1 MLKAKQSAPEDSMQ
15 FLLYKATRR
24 VWTSTADIPPWLAD
38 AETDLEP
45 KDSSQRTTTL
55 AFSDVHMAVHRTYQ
69 IRQQNMLSSDH
80 SFERRFY
87 VGVKE
92 HHLGFSPNPTFIDRQ
107 LSFKNPGTQRW
118 ECRACSST
126 PTTPTQLN
134 FRHQNTAH
142 HHHCWPARCR
152 LPCQPWQVLFHSTPF
167 FPSHPGL
174 TTCSPVFYL
183 LAHCWSDLLLQSK
196 SLKLAA
202 KGHLKMVT
210 SSNIPPHHLT
220 KHRRFCYPALMA
232 AAQFWKGCSM
242 SGNLHLSNH
251 LSTQI
256 CTEDSRNK
264 PMSECYQQG
273 RCSQLKNIHRS

>member
-1 MLKAKQSAPEDSMQ
+1 MLK
-15 FLLYKATRR
+15 LT
-24 VWTSTADIPPWLAD
+24 W
-38 AETDLEP
+38 
-45 KDSSQRTTTL
+45 SQRTQAREPLPLHSQMCTWLSTEHTRYGSKICFPLTIPLRGDSTWVSKSTTWAL
-55 AFSDVHMAVHRTYQ
+55 VQT
-69 IRQQNMLSSDH
+69 L
-80 SFERRFY
+80 
-87 VGVKE
+87 
-92 HHLGFSPNPTFIDRQ
+92 PNPTYRQ

-126 PTTPTQLN
+126 PTTPTKLN

-142 HHHCWPARCR
+142 HHHCWPAGCR